1 MQAASSRQVIFH
13 IRSYL
18 PSRRLRVQARW
29 PEAAG
34 RLQRFSPR
42 YAAMWELHI
51 REKAAGGADKIKTFN
66 HGNIAT
72 GE

>member
-1 MQAASSRQVIFH
+1 M
-13 IRSYL
+13 
-18 PSRRLRVQARW
+18 QARW